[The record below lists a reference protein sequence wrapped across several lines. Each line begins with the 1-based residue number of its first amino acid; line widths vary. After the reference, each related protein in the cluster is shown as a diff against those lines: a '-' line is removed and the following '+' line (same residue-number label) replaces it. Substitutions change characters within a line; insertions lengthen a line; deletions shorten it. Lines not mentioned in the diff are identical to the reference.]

1 MAGLARREGGVYLTY
16 GPFLLAKSTRFDA
29 SREECLNPPR
39 RGRVGEKVSLR
50 PLLGWCQRSSCVTW
64 TATFG
69 EGKDAFS
76 VRVTDLQAHDTN
88 DPEAAFSIWF

>member
-16 GPFLLAKSTRFDA
+16 GPFLLAKSTLMGV
-29 SREECLNPPR
+29 SREECLNPQR
-39 RGRVGEKVSLR
+39 RVRVGEKVSLLR
-50 PLLGWCQRSSCVTW
+50 LKGAKSRVRFWR
-64 TATFG
+64 ATFG

-76 VRVTDLQAHDTN
+76 VRVTDLQAHDVN

>member
-39 RGRVGEKVSLR
+39 RVRVGEKVSLR
-50 PLLGWCQRSSCVTW
+50 PLLGAKSRSRLL

-76 VRVTDLQAHDTN
+76 VRVTDLQAHDAN
-88 DPEAAFSIWF
+88 DPASAFSIWF